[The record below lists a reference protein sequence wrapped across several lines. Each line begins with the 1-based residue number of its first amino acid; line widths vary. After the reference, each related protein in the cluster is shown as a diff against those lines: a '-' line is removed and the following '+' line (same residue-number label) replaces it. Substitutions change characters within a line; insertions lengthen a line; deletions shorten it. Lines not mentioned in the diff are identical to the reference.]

1 MEPINFK
8 DLMADV
14 GKLEQALAQVFSEAP
29 PSKEKDALGQLMGV
43 IKDAR
48 ADAEKAYPEVN
59 EMLKKNLQGT
69 FDSLKK
75 HDEELKRAKEE
86 IEAKIQETLK
96 QRQEMIDAATA
107 VPPEVKVDRQ
117 FGVDLN
123 DEFMAAFG
131 FRDAAKTSTPPRDEG
146 SIAKHWDES
155 EEAAEIS
162 GATHPVPPPPATP
175 APATPGRGIFETVR
189 KKTMLPKS
197 APPKSDGDA
206 WEDLSQTDE

>member
-14 GKLEQALAQVFSEAP
+14 GKLEQTLAQVFSEAP
-29 PSKEKDALGQLMGV
+29 PSKEKDALGQLMGIV
-43 IKDAR
+43 KNAR

-69 FDSLKK
+69 FESLKK
-75 HDEELKRAKEE
+75 HDEELARAKEE

-96 QRQEMIDAATA
+96 QRQEMIDAAGA
-107 VPPEVKVDRQ
+107 APPEVNVDRQ

-123 DEFMAAFG
+123 EEFMDAFG
-131 FRDAAKTSTPPRDEG
+131 FREAVKTSTIWNDEG

-155 EEAAEIS
+155 EEAH
-162 GATHPVPPPPATP
+162 HPQAAPLPVTPPPATP
-175 APATPGRGIFETVR
+175 GSGVFKTVR
-189 KKTMLPKS
+189 KKGIPPKS
-197 APPKSDGDA
+197 APPKSGDA
-206 WEDLSQTDE
+206 WEGLSQADE